1 MTCNEGPLVAGIAL
15 GQEGTGV
22 GRLRRLMCHCG
33 CYLSAPLFLVLVHP
47 AQLGVF
53 LFHSYSAKQVRSL
66 LVSVIQV
73 ALNEQLWTMWSS
85 F

>member
-1 MTCNEGPLVAGIAL
+1 MVAGIAL

-22 GRLRRLMCHCG
+22 GRLHRLMRHCG

-53 LFHSYSAKQVRSL
+53 LLHSYSANRSEGPL
-66 LVSVIQV
+66 ISCVIQV
-73 ALNEQLWTMWSS
+73 ALNEQLWTMWTS